1 MFCESIFISKNKYAR
16 SLNQF
21 YVIFNGL
28 TLGSMQAA
36 TDHAAEALWLR
47 QTSQKPGLEELP
59 HIRGQGWRSRVP
71 SCDGAGAAECQ
82 AATAQVQQRGAIP
95 LPRSGAA
102 AGRSYPMPEARGGGP
117 EEQPHVQ
124 EAVAAWVQE
133 GQEELLHDQGQEGR
147 R

>member
-28 TLGSMQAA
+28 TLGSTQAA

-71 SCDGAGAAECQ
+71 GCNGTGTAE
-82 AATAQVQQRGAIP
+82 
-95 LPRSGAA
+95 
-102 AGRSYPMPEARGGGP
+102 RSYPTSEVRGHG
-117 EEQPHVQ
+117 
-124 EAVAAWVQE
+124 W
-133 GQEELLHDQGQEGR
+133 EELPHA
-147 R
+147 